1 MFLDSNIAKMTIL
14 LKIIYRFSAIPI
26 KLSMAP
32 LHKIRRKNSTVYME
46 TQKTSNIQRKLEKE
60 KPELEEPASPNSD
73 CPVKATATKTVWCWQ
88 KDKNADQW
96 HRTGSPEGNL
106 WSMT

>member
-1 MFLDSNIAKMTIL
+1 MFLESNIVKMTIL
-14 LKIIYRFSAIPI
+14 PKIIYRFSAILI
-26 KLSMAP
+26 ELSMAP
-32 LHKIRRKNSTVYME
+32 LQRIRRKNSTVYME

-73 CPVKATATKTVWCWQ
+73 CPVKATVTKTVRCWQ

-96 HRTGSPEGNL
+96 RRTGSPEGNL